1 MKWFE
6 YGFFAQISWFL
17 CIFQRKS
24 IEMLL
29 KWTYFQFIQQDNDS
43 ATAKFLHYRTKYD
56 DASFFKFI
64 LEGRDTKAF
73 YYNIEIFE

>member
-1 MKWFE
+1 M
-6 YGFFAQISWFL
+6 S
-17 CIFQRKS
+17 
-24 IEMLL
+24 L
-29 KWTYFQFIQQDNDS
+29 KWTYFQFTQQDNDS